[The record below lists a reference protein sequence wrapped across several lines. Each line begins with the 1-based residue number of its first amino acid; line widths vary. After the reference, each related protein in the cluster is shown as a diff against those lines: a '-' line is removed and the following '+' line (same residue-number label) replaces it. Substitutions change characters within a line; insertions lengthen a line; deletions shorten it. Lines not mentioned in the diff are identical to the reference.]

1 MLGLYMYVDI
11 YIYREEWKM
20 ETTTVYWDYVGI
32 LHLLVVSRDEG

>member
-11 YIYREEWKM
+11 YREEWKI

-32 LHLLVVSRDEG
+32 LYLLVVSRDEG